1 MSKKNQIIREID
13 FRSFSPDYFSSI
25 LSCIFNSSQWK
36 EIEDKRNK
44 LCRSVFKP
52 GANLNSLSIGIDA
65 QNKKLSE
72 LLFDSMIVE
81 YAKLDNA
88 RAGRRVS
95 VGEYIDELPKTEENV
110 KNCIEF
116 YDKINMAT
124 MMADMLE
131 SLVLDANSALKKIDK
146 NHVVTDFDAIES
158 VLKPLREMSSLI
170 HKDTHD
176 KLRDMWTDFVDDV
189 FENLSMK
196 YKIFINK
203 YTELSDE
210 LFKNGEIKN
219 NLKHKLSK

>member
-1 MSKKNQIIREID
+1 MDNKNLIIRDID
-13 FRSFSPDYFSSI
+13 FRSFSPESFQPI
-25 LSCIFNSSQWK
+25 LSCIFNSSEWK
-36 EIEDKRNK
+36 EIEGKRNK
-44 LCRSVFKP
+44 LCRSVFRP
-52 GANLNSLSIGIDA
+52 GADLNSLSIGIDK
-65 QNKKLSE
+65 QNKKLSG
-72 LLFDSMIVE
+72 LLFTNLVQE

-95 VGEYIDELPKTEENV
+95 VGEYIDELPKTEENIV
-110 KNCIEF
+110 NCMEF
-116 YDKINMAT
+116 YDKINMAA

-131 SLVLDANSALKKIDK
+131 TLVIDANTALKRIDK
-146 NHVVTDFDAIES
+146 NHVVTDFDAIKS

-170 HKDTHD
+170 HKDTHE
-176 KLRDMWTDFVDDV
+176 KLRDMWTDFVDDA

-196 YKIFINK
+196 YKIFINR

>member
-1 MSKKNQIIREID
+1 MDNKNLIIRDID
-13 FRSFSPDYFSSI
+13 FRSFSPESFSSI
-25 LSCIFNSSQWK
+25 LSCVFNSSEWK
-36 EIEDKRNK
+36 GIEEKRNK
-44 LCRSVFKP
+44 LCRSVFRP
-52 GANLNSLSIGIDA
+52 GADLNSLSIGIDK
-65 QNKKLSE
+65 QNKKLSG
-72 LLFDSMIVE
+72 LLFTNLVQE

-95 VGEYIDELPKTEENV
+95 VGEYIDELPKTEENIV
-110 KNCIEF
+110 NCMEF
-116 YDKINMAT
+116 YDKINMAA

-131 SLVLDANSALKKIDK
+131 TLVIDANTALKRIDK
-146 NHVVTDFDAIES
+146 NHVVTDFDAIKS

-170 HKDTHD
+170 HKDTHE
-176 KLRDMWTDFVDDV
+176 KLRDMWTDFVDDA

-196 YKIFINK
+196 YKIFINR